1 MIFNKIE
8 NRSGFPPIFF
18 YYKKVSSKDIIL
30 HRIDGPSV
38 LYNKEYSH
46 YINDIYTHQINF
58 VRLASNRALFPFA
71 TDII

>member
-8 NRSGFPPIFF
+8 NRAGFAPLFF

-46 YINDIYTHQINF
+46 YINDIYTHQANF

-71 TDII
+71 ADII